1 MCDEHTPVCQV
12 GASAAAV
19 RAWWWWCFEKSSF
32 RLDCWLRLL
41 WNPTPSS
48 LSSPLD
54 LLVWLLF
61 GCNEP
66 RPRPAY
72 RLIQETR
79 SDVPPRCLF
88 SFYHRRLES
97 SIWYLTTHPALSS
110 LLLFVYFCIILFV
123 SFCLLLLILL
133 AYGCFTMLLFFAVQQ
148 SESAIF
154 IHISL
159 LFWSFVPF
167 RSGFPGSDGK
177 ESACNE
183 GAPGDL
189 VQSLGW
195 EDPLEKEL
203 ATHSSILAWRT
214 PWSLAGYSPWSR
226 KELDTTEQITLSPFR
241 SPQSTE

>member
-1 MCDEHTPVCQV
+1 MV
-12 GASAAAV
+12 GSGYS
-19 RAWWWWCFEKSSF
+19 EIQ
-32 RLDCWLRLL
+32 LL
-41 WNPTPSS
+41 QGWA
-48 LSSPLD
+48 PL
-54 LLVWLLF
+54 LTSLF
-61 GCNEP
+61 GCSLVVMSQGP
-66 RPRPAY
+66 GQLTAWFRRH
-72 RLIQETR
+72 
-79 SDVPPRCLF
+79 SDVPSRCLF
-88 SFYHRRLES
+88 SFYRRQLES
-97 SIWYLTTHPALSS
+97 SVWYSTTHPALSS

-148 SESAIF
+148 NESAIC

-159 LFWSFVPF
+159 LFWIFVPF

-177 ESACNE
+177 ESACSE

-214 PWSLAGYSPWSR
+214 PW
-226 KELDTTEQITLSPFR
+226 TEEPGGL
-241 SPQSTE
+241 QSMESQRVRHDWANNTKSI